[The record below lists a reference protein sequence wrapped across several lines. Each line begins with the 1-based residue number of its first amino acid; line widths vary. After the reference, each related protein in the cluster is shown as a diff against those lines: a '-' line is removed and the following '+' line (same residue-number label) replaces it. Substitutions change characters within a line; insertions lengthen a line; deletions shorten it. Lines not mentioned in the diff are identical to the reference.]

1 MAEMEIRAARGED
14 VLELAELKSRHV
26 RMLYR
31 GFLPDPLLAYA
42 EPDYYLEQF
51 QSWLGQEPFHLDVL
65 VQDGALQGYVVYG
78 QEQAEPQFGL
88 IQEVA
93 LDIVRA
99 RSDYRMLYDHALAV
113 LAAADYRQVHQWVL
127 RDNFRL
133 RFLLERY
140 GFKADG
146 ARRTVTFEGQQLQI
160 ARYLFR
166 G

>member
-1 MAEMEIRAARGED
+1 MKKLQA
-14 VLELAELKSRHV
+14 VLLCA
-26 RMLYR
+26 
-31 GFLPDPLLAYA
+31 
-42 EPDYYLEQF
+42 
-51 QSWLGQEPFHLDVL
+51 L
-65 VQDGALQGYVVYG
+65 V
-78 QEQAEPQFGL
+78 
-88 IQEVA
+88 
-93 LDIVRA
+93 
-99 RSDYRMLYDHALAV
+99 LAV